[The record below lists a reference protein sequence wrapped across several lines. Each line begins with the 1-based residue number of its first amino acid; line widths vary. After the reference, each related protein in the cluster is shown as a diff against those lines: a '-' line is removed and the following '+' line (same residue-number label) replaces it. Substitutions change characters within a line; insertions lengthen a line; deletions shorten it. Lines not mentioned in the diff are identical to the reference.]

1 MSMIGNLLRVTN
13 AELEAY
19 LEDSSLLEDRIY
31 DDEAETEDA
40 NLVDIDKSWD
50 GILFLLTG
58 QKFDENFALPLTRL
72 LFGGQMIDEDQ
83 DLGYGPGQYL
93 RPNQVKE
100 LSEEISK
107 ISVEELRKRYD
118 AKKMTELD
126 VYPTSWEDDDNVDYL
141 TDNFVLIQKV
151 YAEAAKNG
159 EAIITFIN

>member
-19 LEDSSLLEDRIY
+19 LEDSSLLENRIY
-31 DDEAETEDA
+31 DDEAETEDP

-58 QKFDENFALPLTRL
+58 QKFDENSDHPLTKV
-72 LFGGQMIDEDQ
+72 LFSGQMIDEDQ
-83 DLGYGPGQYL
+83 NLGYGSGQYL

-107 ISVEELRKRYD
+107 ISDEDLRKRYD

-126 VYPTSWEDDDNVDYL
+126 VYPNSWEDDDIVDYL
-141 TDNFVLIQKV
+141 TDNFRTIQKV
-151 YAEAAKNG
+151 YAEAAKND